1 MAQKLTAEKDKI
13 RPSVNNLRKQTNK
26 QFSTP
31 NRQAC
36 KKLDSLPL
44 INCESIQYSASDS
57 PMRKDPPIHPFKL
70 FKTEAT
76 EEYERGDPSSGP
88 KVNGSNDIK
97 AKLA

>member
-1 MAQKLTAEKDKI
+1 
-13 RPSVNNLRKQTNK
+13 
-26 QFSTP
+26 
-31 NRQAC
+31 
-36 KKLDSLPL
+36 
-44 INCESIQYSASDS
+44 
-57 PMRKDPPIHPFKL
+57 MRKDPPIHPFKL